1 MLKQV
6 SIYTDGACS
15 GNPGP
20 GGWGAVLS
28 YQGVQKEL
36 SGGEP
41 MTTNN
46 RMEMTAAISALR
58 ALKEPCAVRLHS
70 DSAYLVNAFNSRWLD
85 NWQRN
90 GWRTSKDEAVEN
102 QDLWQSLLELSQTHQ
117 IQWIKVKGHSTDVI
131 NNRCDALAVEAA
143 RAASAGDSGRA
154 VSPGEDEAVA
164 ADGGFPDDVSAL

>member
-1 MLKQV
+1 V

-28 YQGVQKEL
+28 YQGTQKEL

-46 RMEMTAAISALR
+46 RMEMMAAICALR
-58 ALKEPCAVRLHS
+58 ALKEPCAVQLHS

-90 GWRTSKDEAVEN
+90 GWRTAKNDAVEN
-102 QDLWQSLLELSQTHQ
+102 QDLWLSLLELSQTHR
-117 IQWIKVKGHSTDVI
+117 IQWIKVKGHSNDAI
-131 NNRCDALAVEAA
+131 NNRCDYLAVEAA
-143 RAASAGDSGRA
+143 RAAATGGSGFERQ
-154 VSPGEDEAVA
+154 VA
-164 ADGGFPDDVSAL
+164 YESKNQEENH

>member
-6 SIYTDGACS
+6 DIYTDGACS

-28 YQGVQKEL
+28 CQGVRKEL
-36 SGGEP
+36 SGGAP

-46 RMEMTAAISALR
+46 RMEMMAAICALR
-58 ALKEPCAVRLHS
+58 ALKEPCAVQLHS

-90 GWRTSKDEAVEN
+90 GWRTAKNDAVEN
-102 QDLWQSLLELSQTHQ
+102 QDLWLSLLELSQTHR
-117 IQWIKVKGHSTDVI
+117 IQWIKVKGHSNDAI
-131 NNRCDALAVEAA
+131 NNRCDYLAVEAA
-143 RAASAGDSGRA
+143 RAAAANGSGFERQ
-154 VSPGEDEAVA
+154 VA
-164 ADGGFPDDVSAL
+164 YESKNQEENH

>member
-1 MLKQV
+1 MKQV

-28 YQGVQKEL
+28 YQGTQKEL

-46 RMEMTAAISALR
+46 RMELMAAICALR
-58 ALKEPCAVRLHS
+58 ALKEPCAVQLHS

-85 NWQRN
+85 NWRRN
-90 GWRTSKDEAVEN
+90 GWRTAKNDAVEN
-102 QDLWQSLLELSQTHQ
+102 QDLWLSLLELSQTHR
-117 IQWIKVKGHSTDVI
+117 IQWIKVKGHANDAI
-131 NNRCDALAVEAA
+131 NNRCDYLAVEAA
-143 RAASAGDSGRA
+143 RAASGSGFERQ
-154 VSPGEDEAVA
+154 VA
-164 ADGGFPDDVSAL
+164 YESKNQEENH